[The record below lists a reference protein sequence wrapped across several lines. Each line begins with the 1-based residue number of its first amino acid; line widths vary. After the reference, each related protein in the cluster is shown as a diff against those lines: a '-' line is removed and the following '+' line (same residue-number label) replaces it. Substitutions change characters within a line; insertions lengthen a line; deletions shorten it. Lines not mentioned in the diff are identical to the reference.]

1 MIKSFFIIINSV
13 VLFIFGLMSGDG
25 GITVTHNIPANIV
38 AGQDVTIEL
47 KIDKGSM
54 GGFAKFQMELPDGIT
69 IKESEDKGANY
80 SYNEGV
86 AKWVWAALPTESEI
100 VIKMTIVVS
109 ESVSGL
115 KTIGAK
121 YSYVESNVKQVV
133 EMVPAEFTVHP
144 PGTDISNLAA
154 VTPPQSTD
162 TSSKSSVPIASA
174 SGNDTNG
181 VVSVKRS
188 ITAGGADNEFLITLN
203 IKKGSTKGFA
213 RYSDLIPDNVIV
225 KSAKTDGGSFSVS
238 DGKLKFV
245 WVNVPDKEELEI
257 SYTIS
262 GTTADPVMLGGEYS
276 YLEDNQSKKYKV
288 PLETIAFQTQQYV
301 AKKADET
308 KEPGKTETETTNLSE
323 TKTPDPETANPATVK
338 SVEESV
344 AKKLAE
350 SINETMSDNKK
361 QGTLSYMV
369 QVGAFTNAKVTAQ
382 RMKQKFKISQKI
394 KSEMADGY
402 TKFMIGSHADYKTA
416 HDQRETMK
424 SNNGVKSAFVVAYN
438 YGKRITVQEALMITN
453 QRWFK

>member
-13 VLFIFGLMSGDG
+13 VLFIFGLITGDG

-38 AGQDVTIEL
+38 AGQDVAIEM

-54 GGFAKFQMELPDGIT
+54 GGFAKFQIELPDGIT

-80 SYNEGV
+80 SYNEGI

-100 VIKMTIVVS
+100 VIKLTIVAS
-109 ESVSGL
+109 EAVSGL

-121 YSYVESNVKQVV
+121 YSYVENNVKQVV
-133 EMVPAEFTVHP
+133 EMTPAEFTVHP
-144 PGTDISNLAA
+144 PGTDITNLAN
-154 VTPPQSTD
+154 VTPPQTPD
-162 TSSKSSVPIASA
+162 TSAKNTASLA
-174 SGNDTNG
+174 NTAGNDTNG
-181 VVSVKRS
+181 IVSVKRS

-203 IKKGSTKGFA
+203 IKKGNTKGFA

-245 WVNVPDKEELEI
+245 WVNVPEKEELEI

-262 GTTADPVMLGGEYS
+262 GTNADPVMLGGEYS

-288 PLETIAFQTQQYV
+288 PLETIAFQTNQYA
-301 AKKADET
+301 AKKAEET
-308 KEPGKTETETTNLSE
+308 KESEKTNLPE
-323 TKTPDPETANPATVK
+323 TKTSDPETANPATVK

-350 SINETMSDNKK
+350 SINETMTENKK
-361 QGTLSYMV
+361 QGTLNYMV

-382 RMKQKFKISQKI
+382 RMKQKFKINQKI

-402 TKFMIGSHADYKTA
+402 TKFMIGSHGDYRSA
-416 HDQRETMK
+416 HDQRET
-424 SNNGVKSAFVVAYN
+424 
-438 YGKRITVQEALMITN
+438 
-453 QRWFK
+453 

>member
-1 MIKSFFIIINSV
+1 M
-13 VLFIFGLMSGDG
+13 LFIFGLISGDG
-25 GITVTHNIPANIV
+25 GITVTHTIPANIV
-38 AGQDVTIEL
+38 AGQDVTIEM

-54 GGFAKFQMELPDGIT
+54 GGFAKFQIELPDGIT

-80 SYNEGV
+80 SYNEGI

-100 VIKMTIVVS
+100 VIKLTIVAS
-109 ESVSGL
+109 ESVNGL

-133 EMVPAEFTVHP
+133 EMTPAEFTVHP
-144 PGTDISNLAA
+144 PGTDISNLAS
-154 VTPPQSTD
+154 VTPPSQASD
-162 TSSKSSVPIASA
+162 TTAKSSAPPASNT
-174 SGNDTNG
+174 GNDTTG
-181 VVSVKRS
+181 IVSVVRS
-188 ITAGGADNEFLITLN
+188 ITAGSTDNEFLITLK
-203 IKKGSTKGFA
+203 IKKGNTKGFA
-213 RYSDLIPDNVIV
+213 RYSDLIPENVIV

-257 SYTIS
+257 SYAIS
-262 GTTADPVMLGGEYS
+262 GTTSDPVMLGGEYS
-276 YLEDNQSKKYKV
+276 YLEDNQSKKYRV
-288 PLETIAFQTQQYV
+288 PLETIAFQTKQQV
-301 AKKADET
+301 VKT
-308 KEPGKTETETTNLSE
+308 EPEKTETEKTNITE
-323 TKTPDPETANPATVK
+323 TKAPDPEAANPATVK

-350 SINETMSDNKK
+350 SINETMSENKK
-361 QGTLSYMV
+361 QGTLNYLV

-382 RMKQKFKISQKI
+382 RMKQKFKINQKI
-394 KSEMADGY
+394 KSEMAEGY
-402 TKFMIGSHADYKTA
+402 TKFMIGSHGDYKTA

-424 SNNGVKSAFVVAYN
+424 SVNGIKSAFVVAYN